1 MSAEPT
7 VPYSE
12 HQAVIDD
19 YAASEREVRRLRR
32 EVTKLL
38 NEAAVPEDSPEAAE
52 VKQLLELWW
61 KEVMGSAKTVAH
73 GLDSTRAPKVR
84 AALRRRKRI
93 SKTEGFEM
101 CRKAILGAKED
112 DWAMGRVAK
121 SGGRKFNDIAE
132 HILNTDGDI
141 EKFAALFDKRH
152 EKHEKFVEAEVRRLS
167 RSRELP
173 SWEDPVETLLAA
185 LTRDG
190 WEWRVSGRDGWV
202 AQCPAHQ
209 GTHFNLSVDWNTP
222 GDRLLLKCWS
232 RDCSAAEVMAALDL
246 PVSALF
252 RRSAA

>member
-38 NEAAVPEDSPEAAE
+38 NDATVSEDSPEAAE

-61 KEVMGSAKTVAH
+61 KEVMGSAKGVAH

-84 AALRRRKRI
+84 AALRRRQADL
-93 SKTEGFEM
+93 EDGGLEM

-141 EKFAALFDKRH
+141 EKFAALYDKRG
-152 EKHEKFVEAEVRRLS
+152 EKAKKWVDGEVRRL
-167 RSRELP
+167 SRELP
-173 SWEDPVETLLAA
+173 SWEDPIETMLAA

-209 GTHFNLSVDWNTP
+209 GTHQNLSIDWNTV
-222 GDRLLLKCWS
+222 GDRLL
-232 RDCSAAEVMAALDL
+232 AEVLVAGL
-246 PVSALF
+246 
-252 RRSAA
+252 